1 MWVQKHPDDESLVL
15 LRYNT
20 LTSFLRND
28 YKEWCEDF
36 NILFINAE
44 FKFLFDQ
51 VIYDVL
57 VHTKYL
63 YAHPELAKEQGALKE
78 ELMDNK
84 RHL

>member
-1 MWVQKHPDDESLVL
+1 MWVQKNIDDESLVQ

-36 NILFINAE
+36 NIEFINAE

-51 VIYDVL
+51 VMYDVFL
-57 VHTKYL
+57 HTTFL
-63 YAHPELAKEQGALKE
+63 YANPEIAKEQGAIKE
-78 ELMDNK
+78 ERMDSK
-84 RHL
+84 RHI